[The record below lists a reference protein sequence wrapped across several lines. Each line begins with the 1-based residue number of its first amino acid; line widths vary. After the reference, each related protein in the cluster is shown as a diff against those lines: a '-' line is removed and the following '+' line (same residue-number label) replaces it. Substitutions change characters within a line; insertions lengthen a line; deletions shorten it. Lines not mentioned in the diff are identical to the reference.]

1 MPTPPIL
8 DPFAIVS
15 QDAKGEGVGSRPHD
29 GPRPPPVRSSTAVSI
44 QMLDGLIEELSKD
57 MSRLA
62 SLVLH
67 SARKQPRPRKLTAL
81 LTNRWF
87 NGYAGHDPPGRAAV
101 CGLGFPLLFLTIGL
115 INLGW
120 LGWLFFAHN

>member
-1 MPTPPIL
+1 MP
-8 DPFAIVS
+8 
-15 QDAKGEGVGSRPHD
+15 
-29 GPRPPPVRSSTAVSI
+29 
-44 QMLDGLIEELSKD
+44 DGLIEELSKD

-67 SARKQPRPRKLTAL
+67 SARKQPRPRRLTAL

-120 LGWLFFAHN
+120 LGWLFFAATDLQFDQQAPFIIARSLSVLFWLIDLSSKMRDACGGV

>member
-1 MPTPPIL
+1 MDRDHRRFDRHTP
-8 DPFAIVS
+8 
-15 QDAKGEGVGSRPHD
+15 
-29 GPRPPPVRSSTAVSI
+29 VSI
-44 QMLDGLIEELSKD
+44 EMPDSLIEELPRD
-57 MSRLA
+57 VSRLA

-67 SARKQPRPRKLTAL
+67 SAGKRPRPRRLTAV

-87 NGYAGHDPPGRAAV
+87 NGSAALDPPGRAAV